1 MARRWSAEL
10 SGGRR
15 VVPAEAL
22 AWATSPDGPAVWKRY
37 SDTMLDVDYSEKP
50 QTANGAALDMGHLQA
65 CSSSPAVPS
74 PSPSPSSL
82 FPRSLRSPLMKRN
95 QKVMALWESM
105 GMRQVTDAGD

>member
-65 CSSSPAVPS
+65 CSSSPAVPLAIPLAIVPL
-74 PSPSPSSL
+74 PSL
-82 FPRSLRSPLMKRN
+82 TAFPVDEAKS
-95 QKVMALWESM
+95 ESD
-105 GMRQVTDAGD
+105 GAVGVDGDEAGD